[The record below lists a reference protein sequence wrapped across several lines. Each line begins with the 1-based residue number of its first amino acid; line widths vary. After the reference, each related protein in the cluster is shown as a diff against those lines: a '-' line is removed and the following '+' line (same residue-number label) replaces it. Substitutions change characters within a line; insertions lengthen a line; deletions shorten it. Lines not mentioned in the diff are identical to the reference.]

1 MTYENLNKIYY
12 KDNSK
17 WEEEYNNRFNA
28 PFTEHFDFNIKQYGY
43 NEAYPAFYCITPEIL
58 KLLDKIHTLHITLSH
73 QARYL
78 PPIAAHKIVQTYI
91 IQEIQSSNEI
101 EGVKSSKKEIRD
113 ALKLSNLTNQT
124 KQLRFSS
131 VIEKY
136 NELAKRKR
144 IKLETSQDIR
154 RLYDEFILSE
164 VVNANPNNK
173 PDGIIFRADNVEITT
188 GTQKLLHMGT
198 YPENKLIEEMKKALE
213 ILHNENYPPLIRIA
227 IFHYLFG
234 YIHPFYDGNGRTIR
248 FITSYF
254 ISIYFP
260 PLVALNIS
268 LLINRN
274 QKLYSDMFEKTTSYF
289 NRGDLSFFITGFLYI
304 IKNSFDD
311 VIANLT
317 EQLEILTTYREKIH
331 KLQTTDLTT
340 YALYEILLQ
349 ATIFSDDGLTMQD
362 MIDSLDKSINTIKS
376 RLTIIPQ
383 NHLIIDT
390 SEKIHRYKLNL
401 KAINLIER
409 IEK

>member
-1 MTYENLNKIYY
+1 MAYESLKKIYY

-17 WEEEYNNRFNA
+17 WLEEYNNRFNA
-28 PFTEHFDFNIKQYGY
+28 PFTEHFDIEIKQHGY
-43 NEAYPAFYCITPEIL
+43 NEAYPAFYCITPKIL
-58 KLLDKIHTLHITLSH
+58 NLLDKIHTLHITLNH
-73 QARYL
+73 QVRYL
-78 PPIAAHKIVQTYI
+78 PPIAAHKIIQSYI

-101 EGVKSSKKEIRD
+101 EGVISSKKEIRD
-113 ALKLSNLTNQT
+113 ALKFSNLTN
-124 KQLRFSS
+124 KARRLRFSS

-144 IKLETSQDIR
+144 IHLETCQDIR
-154 RLYDEFILSE
+154 NLYDEFILNE
-164 VVNANPNNK
+164 VVSTNLNNK
-173 PDGIIFRADNVEITT
+173 PDGTIFRADNVEITT
-188 GTQKLLHMGT
+188 GTQKVLHIGT
-198 YPENKLIEEMKKALE
+198 YPESKLIKEMEKALE
-213 ILHNENYPPLIRIA
+213 ILHNENLPPLIRIA

-304 IKNSFDD
+304 IENAFDD
-311 VIANLT
+311 VITNLKK
-317 EQLEILTTYREKIH
+317 QLDTLTFHREKIH
-331 KLQTTDLTT
+331 KLQLTDLTT

-349 ATIFSDDGLTMQD
+349 ATIFSDEGLTMQD
-362 MIDSLDKSINTIKS
+362 MINSLDKSINTIKN
-376 RLTIIPQ
+376 RLNAIPDK
-383 NHLIIDT
+383 HLIVDT
-390 SEKIHRYKLNL
+390 SEKVHRYKLNL
-401 KAINLIER
+401 DKL
-409 IEK
+409 

>member
-1 MTYENLNKIYY
+1 MTYESLQKIYY

-28 PFTEHFDFNIKQYGY
+28 PFTEHFDFNIKHHGY

-58 KLLDKIHTLHITLSH
+58 KLLDKIHTLHITLNH

-78 PPIAAHKIVQTYI
+78 PPIAAHKIVQSYI

-101 EGVKSSKKEIRD
+101 EGVISSKKEIRD
-113 ALKLSNLTNQT
+113 ALKSFNLTN
-124 KQLRFSS
+124 KARHLRFSS

-144 IKLETSQDIR
+144 IHLETCQDIR
-154 RLYDEFILSE
+154 NLYDEFILNE
-164 VVNANPNNK
+164 VISANLNNK
-173 PDGIIFRADNVEITT
+173 PDGAIFRADNVEITT

-198 YPENKLIEEMKKALE
+198 YPESKLIKEMEKALE
-213 ILHNENYPPLIRIA
+213 ILHNENLPPLIRIA

-274 QKLYSDMFEKTTSYF
+274 QKLYSDMFEKTTSCF

-304 IKNSFDD
+304 IENAFDD
-311 VIANLT
+311 VITNLKK
-317 EQLEILTTYREKIH
+317 QLETLTLYREKIH
-331 KLQTTDLTT
+331 KLQLTDLTT

-349 ATIFSDDGLTMQD
+349 ATIFSDEGLTMQD
-362 MIDSLDKSINTIKS
+362 MINSLDKSINTIKN
-376 RLTIIPQ
+376 RLNAIPDK
-383 NHLIIDT
+383 HLIVDT

-401 KAINLIER
+401 RTII
-409 IEK
+409 